1 MKNFSKYILA
11 VLTVCFIIGNNNVF
25 AVEKEY
31 TFLSLKDSGSNN
43 LNFLD
48 VEPTLNGFTFN
59 PRPYPPIGDFFDWPL
74 QINKYKREKWIP
86 PLVSSFY
93 VTQRSHKNHV
103 ASVDVS
109 TGNCGS
115 RIIASKSG
123 IVNFIGD
130 TGNTKGRG
138 VYVILSH
145 YDGVKT
151 VYAHFRRGLL
161 LVEKGESVE
170 QGQVLGFIGLTGR
183 TTGCHLHFEV
193 WGAYNF
199 LNNY

>member
-1 MKNFSKYILA
+1 MYFMKNFSKYILA
-11 VLTVCFIIGNNNVF
+11 LTVCFIIGNNNVL
-25 AVEKEY
+25 AVEKADA
-31 TFLSLKDSGSNN
+31 FLSLKDSGSNN
-43 LNFLD
+43 LNIVYVRSMLS
-48 VEPTLNGFTFN
+48 GYISK

-74 QINKYKREKWIP
+74 GINKYKREKWIP
-86 PLVSSFY
+86 PLQSSFY
-93 VTQRSHKNHV
+93 ITQRFHENHK
-103 ASVDVS
+103 AVDVA
-109 TGNCGS
+109 TGSCGS

-123 IVNFIGD
+123 FVDFIGD

-151 VYAHFRRGLL
+151 VYAHFKRGLV
-161 LVEKGESVE
+161 LVEKGEPVE

-199 LNNY
+199 LNN